1 MKELKIKMLK
11 EGAHAPERGNSGD
24 LGYDLFSA
32 ERIEIPK
39 GAMRLVKTG
48 IAVQFPEGWGGII
61 KDRSSMAM
69 KRLTT
74 SAGVIDEGYRGEIG
88 VLISNHSD
96 ADVTIDAGGKIAQM
110 VPVQV
115 TDWNVSV
122 VENLDDTERGE
133 GGYGSTGSHKQTPL
147 SPHPTLKE

>member
-32 ERIEIPK
+32 ECVKIPK
-39 GAMRLVKTG
+39 GEMRLVKTG
-48 IAVQFPEGWGGII
+48 IAVQFPQGWGGII

-88 VLISNHSD
+88 VLISNHSGS
-96 ADVTIDAGGKIAQM
+96 DVTIDAGSKIAQM

-115 TDWNVSV
+115 TDWSISIVDELN
-122 VENLDDTERGE
+122 DTERGE
-133 GGYGSTGSHKQTPL
+133 GGYGSTGSHK
-147 SPHPTLKE
+147 K

>member
-1 MKELKIKMLK
+1 MQELKIKILTD
-11 EGAHAPERGNSGD
+11 GAHPPERGNNGD
-24 LGYDLFSA
+24 LGYDLFAA
-32 ERIEIPK
+32 ERAEIPK
-39 GAMRLVKTG
+39 GEMRLVKTG
-48 IAVQFPEGWGGII
+48 IAVQFPKGWGGII

-96 ADVTIDAGGKIAQM
+96 ANVTIDAGGKIAQM
-110 VPVQV
+110 VPVAV

-122 VENLDDTERGE
+122 VDELNDTERGE
-133 GGYGSTGSHKQTPL
+133 GGYGSTGSHKETA
-147 SPHPTLKE
+147 